1 MYYIENVKR
10 FRILFIFFFVQRKPE
25 KMYSLRLKYRRKYIK
40 KTIQNVLLYCYL
52 TPKENSYNYGS
63 TGCK

>member
-10 FRILFIFFFVQRKPE
+10 YRIFFFFVQRKPE
-25 KMYSLRLKYRRKYIK
+25 KMYSLRLKYRRKYIKK